1 MKLKLLLLSLL
12 TTTILSAAALSV
24 SNGYVRATP
33 PGVPNSAAFMQLQ
46 NHAKHDISVMSAHSN
61 IAKKVELHT
70 HDMVNG
76 EMQMYQV
83 KKIDIPANGKTILQP
98 GGFHIMLLGLH
109 KPLKIGS
116 LVGLTLTLYSGEE
129 IKIKIPVK
137 KVMAGMRMQ
146 HGTH

>member
-1 MKLKLLLLSLL
+1 MKLKLLLLSLVS
-12 TTTILSAAALSV
+12 TAALSAATLTV

-33 PGVPNSAAFMQLQ
+33 PGVPNSAAFMQLK

-61 IAKKVELHT
+61 VAKKVELHT

-76 EMQMYQV
+76 EMRMYQV
-83 KKIDIPANGKTILQP
+83 KKIDVTANGKTVLQP

-109 KPLKIGS
+109 KPLKEGN
-116 LVGLTLTLYSGEE
+116 LVDLTLTLYSGEE
-129 IKIKIPVK
+129 IKVKIPVK

-146 HGTH
+146 HGKH